1 MADTRKAR
9 QQGRKDKE
17 DKRRATIAERRS
29 KMEQARKGKNQ
40 NSTEPNKM
48 ANSTHERPATAET
61 QGRTAY
67 HDKSDRTGTI
77 RNDIRASTN
86 DRKSTNRPNERIV
99 REPIEQPKSGNV
111 DGSPSKKERKI
122 VKPDKAPIKAERKFI
137 SDSQNKRAL
146 NVDKQPQ
153 KAIYP
158 ASREKEP
165 QKQFIKE
172 RRITIKRGIGSQK
185 KVKITNAATAIKK
198 RGQKK

>member
-122 VKPDKAPIKAERKFI
+122 VKPDKAPIKAERKFTT
-137 SDSQNKRAL
+137 
-146 NVDKQPQ
+146 
-153 KAIYP
+153 Y
-158 ASREKEP
+158 
-165 QKQFIKE
+165 FIDY
-172 RRITIKRGIGSQK
+172 T
-185 KVKITNAATAIKK
+185 
-198 RGQKK
+198 